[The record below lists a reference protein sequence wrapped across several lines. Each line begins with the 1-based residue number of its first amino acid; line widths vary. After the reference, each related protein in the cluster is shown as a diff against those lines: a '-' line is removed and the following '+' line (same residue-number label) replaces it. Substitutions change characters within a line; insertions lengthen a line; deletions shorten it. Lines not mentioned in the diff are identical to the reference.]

1 MTNKEISQEDLAKMM
16 AEMEA
21 LKKEQE
27 AFKKVKE
34 QNDQLSKKVKD
45 LEEKQ
50 KEEAARVASTARINT
65 TTTSI
70 KIPVLKKG
78 MTFKDLEAKIWKKN
92 VVWKVLGC

>member
-34 QNDQLSKKVKD
+34 HNFDM
-45 LEEKQ
+45 
-50 KEEAARVASTARINT
+50 TYG
-65 TTTSI
+65 
-70 KIPVLKKG
+70 KIAISLQ
-78 MTFKDLEAKIWKKN
+78 
-92 VVWKVLGC
+92 